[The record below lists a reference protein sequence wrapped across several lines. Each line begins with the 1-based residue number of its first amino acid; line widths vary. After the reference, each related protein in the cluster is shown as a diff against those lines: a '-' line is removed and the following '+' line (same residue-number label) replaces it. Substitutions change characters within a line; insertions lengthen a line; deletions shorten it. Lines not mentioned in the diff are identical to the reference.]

1 MKRNSTISIDLIR
14 FCALGNGENNDVA
27 GIDQLPYD
35 DRHDFCVDYT
45 FGGIAA
51 ELQLTN
57 TLYDRTAQCE
67 LALTLVDVTT
77 RCEVALEKIN
87 VGISNKECC
96 KNYYVRFPAET
107 SELQAGHTYRLS
119 VSDKHAHQ
127 TLATGV
133 FHLFDA
139 ATLGH
144 PTEWYDVC
152 DGGIRPAWE
161 SNLYKT
167 ARTVD
172 NHDYYVRFNLTH
184 RFGAMPPAILPELEL
199 RLYYPDG
206 YCVSAQFKEPMCL
219 GLENFDNNS
228 LFVEYLFTTAL
239 DINGIFY
246 AELLCMEFPIAGFVF
261 NTNREDERGS
271 WCGDDISPMEEYS
284 PALATKRLDKS
295 LTDSTCGESLLE
307 ADDYDELL
315 DRFLE
320 SQNEEPANNESD
332 ADDSLRQEERTEKG
346 DDRPQP
352 QQHLPQLE
360 DLTGLRHVKE
370 KLMTY
375 ERIVMFNRMR
385 SDMGLPTATSP
396 LHAMFLGSPGTG
408 KTTVAKLMG
417 KMLRRAGVLSK
428 GHVVVKERATLLG
441 QYYHSEAEKTLS
453 AIEEAQGGILLIE
466 EAYQLYQPNDPCDPG
481 KFVIETLLTALADTS
496 RRDWMLVLA
505 GYAEEMKKMFEMNP
519 GFKSRIPDSNVY
531 VFDDFTED
539 ELMEIAEKYL
549 SGLQYNLTDDAR
561 QALSARLKS
570 DYTRRDRTFGNAR
583 HVINMIQTEILP
595 AMAVRV
601 TSSHEADNNSLT
613 DIQAADIPRYVE
625 LPPRP
630 TRPRVGFTA

>member
-14 FCALGNGENNDVA
+14 FHALRNGENNDVV

-35 DRHDFCVDYT
+35 DRHDFCVDDT

-67 LALTLVDVTT
+67 LALTLVDVTS

-87 VGISNKECC
+87 VGISNEECC
-96 KNYYVRFPAET
+96 KNYYVRFA
-107 SELQAGHTYRLS
+107 SEANGLQAGHSYRLS
-119 VSDKHAHQ
+119 VSDKHASQ
-127 TLATGV
+127 TLATSV
-133 FHLFDA
+133 FHLFGA

-144 PTEWYDVC
+144 PAEWYEVC
-152 DGGIRPAWE
+152 CGGIRPAWE

-184 RFGAMPPAILPELEL
+184 RFGAMPPAIMPELEL

-206 YCVSAQFKEPMCL
+206 HCVSAQFREPKCL
-219 GLENFDNNS
+219 NLDNFDDNEW
-228 LFVEYLFTTAL
+228 FVEFPFTTTL
-239 DINGIFY
+239 DINGVFY
-246 AELLCMEFPIAGFVF
+246 AELLCMGFAIAGFVF
-261 NTNREDERGS
+261 NTTREDEQGS
-271 WCGDDISPMEEYS
+271 WCGHEISPMEEYT
-284 PALATKRLDKS
+284 PDRAATRLNTLLPDC
-295 LTDSTCGESLLE
+295 TCGESLLE
-307 ADDYDELL
+307 ADNYDELL

-320 SQNEEPANNESD
+320 SGNDEEANNEND
-332 ADDSLRQEERTEKG
+332 VDKAVEQEKRTEKEHE
-346 DDRPQP
+346 RPQP
-352 QQHLPQLE
+352 QQHLPKLE

-375 ERIVMFNRMR
+375 ERVVMFNRMR
-385 SDMGLPTATSP
+385 ADMGLPTATSP
-396 LHAMFLGSPGTG
+396 LHAMFIGSPGTG

-417 KMLRRAGVLSK
+417 KMLRSAGVLSK
-428 GHVVVKERATLLG
+428 GHVVVRERATLLG
-441 QYYHSEAEKTLS
+441 QFYHSEAEKTLS
-453 AIEEAQGGILLIE
+453 AIEEAQGGILLID
-466 EAYQLYQPNDPCDPG
+466 EAYQLHQPNDPRDPG

-496 RRDWMLVLA
+496 NRDWMLVLA
-505 GYAEEMKKMFEMNP
+505 GYPEEMKMMFEMNP

-549 SGLQYNLTDDAR
+549 SGLQYSLTDDAR

-601 TSSHEADNNSLT
+601 TNSHESDNNALT
-613 DIQAADIPRYVE
+613 EIQAADIPHHID
-625 LPPRP
+625 LPSRP